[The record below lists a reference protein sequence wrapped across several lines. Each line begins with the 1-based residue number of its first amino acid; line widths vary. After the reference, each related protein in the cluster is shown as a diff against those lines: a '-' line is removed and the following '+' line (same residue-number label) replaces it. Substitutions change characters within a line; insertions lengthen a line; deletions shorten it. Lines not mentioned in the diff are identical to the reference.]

1 MRPCASATGSETR
14 SPPRRS
20 PVPPCVLSRC
30 CAAAWTAILL
40 ATSLIGG
47 EERQAPLGKL
57 DRLVHYGVHCAVHQ
71 VLGELLIRRQVKIR
85 KELLPLVEAVVLLG
99 DRLFDLHDQVRS
111 LEDPVGGLD
120 HTRTA

>member
-1 MRPCASATGSETR
+1 
-14 SPPRRS
+14 
-20 PVPPCVLSRC
+20 VLSRC
-30 CAAAWTAILL
+30 CAAAWTAILS

-47 EERQAPLGKL
+47 EERQAPLRKL
-57 DRLVHYGVHCAVHQ
+57 DRLVHYGVYFAVHQ

-99 DRLFDLHDQVRS
+99 DRLFDLHYQVRS

-120 HTRTA
+120 HMRTA

>member
-1 MRPCASATGSETR
+1 VRLGDRLGDEVATQKEPGPTLR
-14 SPPRRS
+14 ALQVLRRGLDHHPPGHLTHR
-20 PVPPCVLSRC
+20 
-30 CAAAWTAILL
+30 
-40 ATSLIGG
+40 G

-57 DRLVHYGVHCAVHQ
+57 DRLVHYGVHFAVHQ

>member
-1 MRPCASATGSETR
+1 MRLGDRLGDEVATQKEPGPTLHALQVL
-14 SPPRRS
+14 RRG
-20 PVPPCVLSRC
+20 LDHL
-30 CAAAWTAILL
+30 LL

-57 DRLVHYGVHCAVHQ
+57 DRLVHYGVHFAVHQ
-71 VLGELLIRRQVKIR
+71 VVGELLIRRQVKIR

-120 HTRTA
+120 HTLTA